1 MPHCIQ
7 EGAPCPGVGTMTRTQ
22 AVPPQSW
29 LPTGRAQEREKRSNL
44 FVHCRFFLRSERPC
58 SRGPRP
64 RPSCHLSP
72 VPTFPGWPLLPS
84 MYSIDLSGFCKLTD
98 ADGRKNGAPLLV
110 PSAQRASL
118 CPISFLGRSD
128 AGVMACRSS
137 FLLLPPVLLV
147 LLATGSRLLT
157 ADSVELQAVEGQTLT
172 VRCSYTPETGP
183 YVSKSWCR
191 QTSVKSCTRVVTT
204 YQPQTAVEKSRHTI
218 WDDPEAGFLVVNIT
232 DLQEDDSGSYWC
244 GNYNASENTI
254 FILRNI
260 TLVVSPAPSSA
271 PTWTTTTAL
280 VSSPEGTSGLSF
292 NGSEHRGA
300 EDHSGFQCVK
310 MSQR

>member
-1 MPHCIQ
+1 MDKTRPADMEAALILEEDSGACFFCKVTRVSWLA
-7 EGAPCPGVGTMTRTQ
+7 GAPSCCCPRCCWCSWPQPWEWWPGQDCDRGRTCY
-22 AVPPQSW
+22 P
-29 LPTGRAQEREKRSNL
+29 
-44 FVHCRFFLRSERPC
+44 
-58 SRGPRP
+58 
-64 RPSCHLSP
+64 
-72 VPTFPGWPLLPS
+72 
-84 MYSIDLSGFCKLTD
+84 
-98 ADGRKNGAPLLV
+98 
-110 PSAQRASL
+110 
-118 CPISFLGRSD
+118 
-128 AGVMACRSS
+128 
-137 FLLLPPVLLV
+137 
-147 LLATGSRLLT
+147 GSRLLT

-292 NGSEHRGA
+292 NGSEHRRNSGA
-300 EDHSGFQCVK
+300 ASSPDLLFLLECGLLALKAALLLVLCAVLCCWWGCRGHKDTVVTEGMEISDYANFTHAPEPLGIVGHIPGHRRNTYSPAPDH
-310 MSQR
+310 

>member
-1 MPHCIQ
+1 MDKTRPADMEAALILEEDSGACFFCKVTRVSWLA
-7 EGAPCPGVGTMTRTQ
+7 GAPSCCCPRCCWCSWPQPWEWWPGQDCDRGRTCY
-22 AVPPQSW
+22 P
-29 LPTGRAQEREKRSNL
+29 
-44 FVHCRFFLRSERPC
+44 
-58 SRGPRP
+58 
-64 RPSCHLSP
+64 
-72 VPTFPGWPLLPS
+72 
-84 MYSIDLSGFCKLTD
+84 
-98 ADGRKNGAPLLV
+98 
-110 PSAQRASL
+110 
-118 CPISFLGRSD
+118 
-128 AGVMACRSS
+128 
-137 FLLLPPVLLV
+137 
-147 LLATGSRLLT
+147 GSRLLT

-310 MSQR
+310 MSQSYCEDNMYHGGRCCLPGILLRSSVLVSLLCFIWFYSVLFCWVLLFLK